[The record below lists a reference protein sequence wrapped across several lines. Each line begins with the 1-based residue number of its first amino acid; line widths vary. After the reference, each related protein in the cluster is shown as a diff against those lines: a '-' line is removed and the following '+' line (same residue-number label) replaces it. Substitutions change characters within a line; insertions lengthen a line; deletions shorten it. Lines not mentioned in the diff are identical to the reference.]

1 MLQAALLDQPA
12 GQGRVLSVR
21 HHPAHD
27 VAAVDVLQDR
37 APLLRINFEVQH
49 GLDLDIAF
57 LGGAIA

>member
-1 MLQAALLDQPA
+1 MRTRVTARLRLQGGGSARRR
-12 GQGRVLSVR
+12 GS
-21 HHPAHD
+21 
-27 VAAVDVLQDR
+27 VLQDR